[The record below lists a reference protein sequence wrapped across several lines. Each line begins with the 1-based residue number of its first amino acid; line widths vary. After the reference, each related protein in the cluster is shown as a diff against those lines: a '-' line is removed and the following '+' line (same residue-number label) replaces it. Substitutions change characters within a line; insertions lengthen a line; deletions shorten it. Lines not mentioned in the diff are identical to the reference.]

1 METAGMARKST
12 LTLDGE
18 FAGHQRLIPLWQVL
32 RGGDVVSGD
41 LRLLRRCCRELL
53 VLHLGFGHVIVTR
66 VKVFLLQGITTSLFS
81 INELNFKIV
90 FQKRTPFCSLFRKR
104 SDPPGLAPRWGYR
117 AFSLTSSAF
126 SGLTT
131 VSCISCI
138 KCGMKKLNHVKLL
151 KLQQLHWN
159 KQYIMN
165 LTT

>member
-1 METAGMARKST
+1 METAGMARST

-66 VKVFLLQGITTSLFS
+66 VKVFLLQGITTSLFA
-81 INELNFKIV
+81 INELNFKIP

-104 SDPPGLAPRWGYR
+104 SDPPGLAPR
-117 AFSLTSSAF
+117 
-126 SGLTT
+126 
-131 VSCISCI
+131 
-138 KCGMKKLNHVKLL
+138 
-151 KLQQLHWN
+151 
-159 KQYIMN
+159 
-165 LTT
+165 